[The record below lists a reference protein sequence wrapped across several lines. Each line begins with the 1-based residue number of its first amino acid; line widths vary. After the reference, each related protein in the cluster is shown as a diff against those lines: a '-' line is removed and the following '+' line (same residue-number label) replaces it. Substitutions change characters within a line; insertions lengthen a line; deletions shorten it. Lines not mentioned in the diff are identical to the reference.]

1 MDFERYSNHLCDV
14 VLKLP
19 FLSDYLLQD
28 DYNIF
33 EGCFEISTAGSRM
46 HRMLMYDY
54 TYVYIYIWLVASTPL
69 TNISQLGL
77 LFPIYGKS

>member
-54 TYVYIYIWLVASTPL
+54 TYVYIYIYLVGGFNPSDK
-69 TNISQLGL
+69 
-77 LFPIYGKS
+77 Y